1 MILDRRHQIRRI
13 DRDPRHWIAGA
24 CWIHLPAFWSEA
36 QGVVTPSAVA
46 VLAAGVFLLLWP
58 IRLSAR
64 H

>member
-1 MILDRRHQIRRI
+1 VIQGIGLLVLVGFIYRHFG
-13 DRDPRHWIAGA
+13 P
-24 CWIHLPAFWSEA
+24 EA